1 MWDVGGVGSPSLCSV
16 SLSSPALCFSSST
29 RCTHAHIGGGGKKA
43 PHSFSKSGDGGQEEG
58 IRGVRGGGQEIK
70 AVIYCLKHQCVVD
83 WSGLEPKSVYTEE
96 VATMCC
102 VRLIC
107 NWHRSVRGL

>member
-1 MWDVGGVGSPSLCSV
+1 ME
-16 SLSSPALCFSSST
+16 
-29 RCTHAHIGGGGKKA
+29 
-43 PHSFSKSGDGGQEEG
+43 GGQK
-58 IRGVRGGGQEIK
+58 IK

-83 WSGLEPKSVYTEE
+83 WSGLEAESVYTEE

-107 NWHRSVRGL
+107 NWHQSVRGL